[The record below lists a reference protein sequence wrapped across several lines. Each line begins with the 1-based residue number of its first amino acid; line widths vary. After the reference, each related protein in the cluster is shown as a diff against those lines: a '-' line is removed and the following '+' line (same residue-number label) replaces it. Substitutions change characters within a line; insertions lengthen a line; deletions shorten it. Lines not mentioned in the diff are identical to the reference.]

1 MKRKIASIILILL
14 SVWFMLPIFK
24 GVLHIGM
31 IYPVLIFLFLAAVL
45 AFWDRVNVFFKKHKI
60 VFCALFA
67 AFVVGITAIVLPLG
81 FMIAASVDTP
91 PENATVIV

>member
-60 VFCALFA
+60 SSPFYIFHRLHYYYLLICFKYVR
-67 AFVVGITAIVLPLG
+67 
-81 FMIAASVDTP
+81 
-91 PENATVIV
+91 